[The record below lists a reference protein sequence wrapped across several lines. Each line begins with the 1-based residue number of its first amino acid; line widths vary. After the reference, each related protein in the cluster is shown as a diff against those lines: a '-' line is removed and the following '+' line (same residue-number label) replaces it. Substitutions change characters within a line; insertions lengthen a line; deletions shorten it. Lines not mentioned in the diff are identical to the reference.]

1 MKPFW
6 EGIDDVEV
14 RKIGEGET
22 GLAYSTRLTAARLE
36 AIAEWF
42 ATPDEARTIR
52 SVNALARAIGA
63 SPASIRKWARDPRM
77 LRRVRE
83 KTNEF
88 LVHVI
93 PNVAWSAYKNAMK
106 NGDMAA
112 AKLLISMV
120 DGPATQSARAI
131 NIMNQVNVQQNNQN
145 ADVEDDMA
153 IQEVN
158 SIVERRVRGKL
169 ALYRPE
175 EPSEIQGDQG
185 EAAVEAVLPDSSNR
199 EVPQVEGSDPSTSGS

>member
-6 EGIDDVEV
+6 EGIEDVEV
-14 RKIGEGET
+14 RRIEEGET
-22 GLAYSTRLTAARLE
+22 GLTFNQRLTSARLE

-42 ATPDEARTIR
+42 ATPTEARTIG

-88 LVHVI
+88 LTHMI
-93 PNVAWSAYKNAMK
+93 PNVAWSAYKSAMK

-112 AKLLISMV
+112 ARLLISMV
-120 DGPATQSARAI
+120 EGPSQARNI
-131 NIMNQVNVQQNNQN
+131 NIMNQVNVQNNNLN
-145 ADVEDDMA
+145 ADEEDEMA
-153 IQEVN
+153 IAEVN

-175 EPSEIQGDQG
+175 KPEEVQGDQG
-185 EAAVEAVLPDSSNR
+185 EEAVEAVLPDPGDR
-199 EVPQVEGSDPSTSGS
+199 EVPQVEGSDPSPSGS